1 MAAGDG
7 TGERG
12 KEKKHHLLAYLH
24 KHPEELRPVS
34 RKLLNTATRLT
45 DDPLNAARDL

>member
-1 MAAGDG
+1 MAPELVFNPASGGEG

-24 KHPEELRPVS
+24 EHPEELRPVS
-34 RKLLNTATRLT
+34 RKLLNTVNSRG
-45 DDPLNAARDL
+45 